1 MAEKRVRFDGVEDV
15 SVATEVADAADTT
28 GAADAPST
36 KSDSS
41 GVSAASAALA
51 ALTMGAAPTPET
63 EAKAQ
68 EFIEKIGATTEDRE
82 GLLSL
87 QNLTLSMG
95 LPAARACFRMM
106 LDANDANAAVR
117 DWAEREI
124 AAFSPVTEVG
134 CIQVDYFDRLSGRSA
149 VARVL
154 LDECPRDHDLGAE
167 IAKLRP
173 RVDDEKWVEVV
184 KHISM
189 LVHLGRSVYAQVA
202 ERSKPL
208 IRRIYGRRADHACA
222 DEMKLGVDSR
232 NTTLFVDPRWPVRIG
247 IYIHAE

>member
-1 MAEKRVRFDGVEDV
+1 MADMSDAHFREALGSCSDQGTRTWVFVAPDQLHAQLGALKGRDPAATGVVLLESRAWLSRRPYHRMRVANILLNQRCFAIELAQAGYAVDYRIEDASLVELLRGACDTHG
-15 SVATEVADAADTT
+15 SMLATE
-28 GAADAPST
+28 
-36 KSDSS
+36 
-41 GVSAASAALA
+41 
-51 ALTMGAAPTPET
+51 
-63 EAKAQ
+63 
-68 EFIEKIGATTEDRE
+68 
-82 GLLSL
+82 
-87 QNLTLSMG
+87 
-95 LPAARACFRMM
+95 
-106 LDANDANAAVR
+106 
-117 DWAEREI
+117 WAEREI

-134 CIQVDYFDRLSGRSA
+134 CIQVDYFDRLTGRSA

-167 IAKLRP
+167 IPKLRP

-247 IYIHAE
+247 IFIHAE